1 MCTSI
6 NILEWSRIFPLN
18 SSNMLFT
25 SFLSSQVLVF
35 LVVVND
41 LNLIVAGSIDCL
53 VMPTSP

>member
-6 NILEWSRIFPLN
+6 NILEWSRIFSLN